1 MGCTG
6 IRLGRRRRLGSH
18 RGRFCRDRPSSGGRQ
33 LPDRRRH
40 HHPSGEH
47 LAECP
52 LRSGPVRLPRPPRCA
67 GRYRG
72 GTQGQRRLVRRR
84 AVRHHPPGHPPGPP
98 CLGDQARLCVAGL
111 SRPGA
116 PTGPTGHSRGEPRQ
130 VNVLALEFP
139 PVSHLFE
146 WPDIFFSG
154 TAYAVNK
161 TALIYLAAVVIT
173 GVIFTLAGR
182 PKASLVPAGIQ
193 HVAESGIDFIEDSV
207 VMQTIG
213 PEGRKFMPFLTTM
226 FFFIMFSNIFE
237 VIPGVQFPANSR
249 MAVPITLAIVVWV
262 IYNFVGIRSQGLG
275 GYLKNSLFP
284 PGVPV
289 ALYLIVTPI
298 ELVSTFVVRPF
309 SLAIRLWANMVAGH
323 LLLVTF
329 AVLTQVLWSSTYIGA
344 VGPFAMLVLM
354 TGFEILVS
362 VLQAFIFTILTAVY
376 IGGSMHP
383 AH

>member
-1 MGCTG
+1 
-6 IRLGRRRRLGSH
+6 
-18 RGRFCRDRPSSGGRQ
+18 
-33 LPDRRRH
+33 
-40 HHPSGEH
+40 
-47 LAECP
+47 
-52 LRSGPVRLPRPPRCA
+52 
-67 GRYRG
+67 
-72 GTQGQRRLVRRR
+72 
-84 AVRHHPPGHPPGPP
+84 
-98 CLGDQARLCVAGL
+98 
-111 SRPGA
+111 
-116 PTGPTGHSRGEPRQ
+116 

-154 TAYAVNK
+154 TAYAINK
-161 TALIYLAAVVIT
+161 TVLIYMAAVVIT

-182 PKASLVPAGIQ
+182 PKQSLVPAGIQ
-193 HVAESGIDFIEDSV
+193 HVAESGIDFIEESV
-207 VMQTIG
+207 VLQTIG

-237 VIPGVQFPANSR
+237 VIPGIQFPANSR
-249 MAVPITLAIVVWV
+249 MAIPITLALVVWV
-262 IYNFVGIRSQGLG
+262 IYNYVGIRSQGFF

-344 VGPFAMLVLM
+344 IRTLRHAGADDGLRDSGVGPAGLYLHDPDGCLHRRLDAPLPLIPSWRTRSLPTSSITKRVGHSGPDNTSN
-354 TGFEILVS
+354 TGES
-362 VLQAFIFTILTAVY
+362 KC
-376 IGGSMHP
+376 
-383 AH
+383 

>member
-1 MGCTG
+1 
-6 IRLGRRRRLGSH
+6 
-18 RGRFCRDRPSSGGRQ
+18 
-33 LPDRRRH
+33 
-40 HHPSGEH
+40 
-47 LAECP
+47 
-52 LRSGPVRLPRPPRCA
+52 
-67 GRYRG
+67 
-72 GTQGQRRLVRRR
+72 
-84 AVRHHPPGHPPGPP
+84 
-98 CLGDQARLCVAGL
+98 
-111 SRPGA
+111 
-116 PTGPTGHSRGEPRQ
+116 

-139 PVSHLFE
+139 PISHLFE

-154 TAYAVNK
+154 TMYAVNK
-161 TALIYLAAVVIT
+161 TALIYLAATAIT
-173 GVIFTLAGR
+173 GAIFILAGR
-182 PKASLVPAGIQ
+182 PKESLVPAGVQ
-193 HVAESGIDFIEDSV
+193 HVAESGIDFIEESV

-226 FFFIMFSNIFE
+226 FFFILFSNIFE
-237 VIPGVQFPANSR
+237 VIPGIQFPANSR
-249 MAVPITLAIVVWV
+249 MAFPITLAIVVWV
-262 IYNFVGIRSQGLG
+262 IYNVVGIRAQGLG
-275 GYLKNSLFP
+275 GYLRNSLFP

-289 ALYLIVTPI
+289 ALYVIVTPI

-329 AVLTQVLWSSTYIGA
+329 GVLTQVLWDSTYIGA
-344 VGPFAMLVLM
+344 VAPFAMLVLM